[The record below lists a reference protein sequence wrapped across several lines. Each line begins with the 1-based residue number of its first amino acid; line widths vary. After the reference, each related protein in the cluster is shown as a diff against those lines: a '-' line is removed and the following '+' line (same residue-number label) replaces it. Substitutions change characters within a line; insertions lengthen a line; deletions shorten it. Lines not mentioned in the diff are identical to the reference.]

1 VSAAERPRSVLQTLL
16 DEPWRFGFDAAVAVM
31 MHAANHGDPSEAVQF
46 HAPPG
51 LGFVPAD
58 VLSVTCNGNGFSTTI
73 GLLGLTGP
81 SSVLPRPY
89 TEAVN
94 TEQRR
99 RSFAL
104 GTFLDLLA
112 QRPLSHFAAAAL
124 KYRPHRAAD
133 AAGIDREPACRM
145 KDAMREALLAFIGY
159 APPGAVDRVAIGS
172 DPLLYY
178 SGAFATWPRS
188 ADQLAAMLSDWLG
201 QSVEIEQFAGT
212 WLDLGPE
219 EMSKLPSG
227 AQPGR
232 FHQLG
237 VDAAIGARTWDIQ
250 SRIVLRIGPLPL
262 AEFTSLLPGGM
273 LRRRLV
279 ALTRAY
285 LGDQIS
291 FVVNPVL
298 AAHEVPPPTLG
309 GIEGPRLGLDGWLPT
324 SPKRQRDGTEARF
337 AARDAC
343 ES

>member
-1 VSAAERPRSVLQTLL
+1 VTTADHQSSLLQTLL
-16 DEPWRFGFDAAVAVM
+16 DEPWRFGFDAAIAVM
-31 MHAANHGDPSEAVQF
+31 MHAANRGNPDEAIQF

-58 VLSVTCNGNGFSTTI
+58 VLSVTRNGMGFNATV
-73 GLLGLTGP
+73 GVLGLTGP
-81 SSVLPRPY
+81 SGVLPRLY
-89 TEAVN
+89 TETVN

-104 GTFLDLLA
+104 GAFLDLLA
-112 QRPLSHFAAAAL
+112 QRPLAHFAAAAL

-133 AAGIDREPACRM
+133 AAAIDREPATRT
-145 KDAMREALLAFIGY
+145 KDAMCEALLAFIGY
-159 APPGAVDRVAIGS
+159 AEPGAVERLAIGS

-201 QSVEIEQFAGT
+201 QNVEIEQFAGT

-219 EMSKLPSG
+219 EMSTLPSAG
-227 AQPGR
+227 RPGR

-237 VDAAIGARTWDIQ
+237 IDAAIGARTWDVQ
-250 SRIVLRIGPLPL
+250 SRIVLRIGPLSFS
-262 AEFTSLLPGGM
+262 EFTSLLPGGM
-273 LRRRLV
+273 LLGRLV

-285 LGDQIS
+285 LGDQIN

-298 AAHEVPPPTLG
+298 AAHEVPRPTLG
-309 GIEGPRLGLDGWLPT
+309 GTEAPRLGLNGWLPT
-324 SPKRQRDGTEARF
+324 SPNRQCDGTEARF
-337 AARDAC
+337 GTRDTGKG
-343 ES
+343 

>member
-1 VSAAERPRSVLQTLL
+1 VSAADQRRSLLQTLL
-16 DEPWRFGFDAAVAVM
+16 DEPWRFGFDAAVAVL
-31 MHAANHGDPSEAVQF
+31 MHAANRGDPGDAIQF
-46 HAPPG
+46 HAPSG

-58 VLSVTCNGNGFSTTI
+58 MLSVAHNGTGFNATI

-81 SSVLPRPY
+81 SGVLPRPY
-89 TEAVN
+89 TETVN

-104 GTFLDLLA
+104 GAFLDLLA
-112 QRPLSHFAAAAL
+112 QRPLAHFATAAL

-133 AAGIDREPACRM
+133 AAAIAREPVTRT

-159 APPGAVDRVAIGS
+159 AAPRAVESLAIGS

-178 SGAFATWPRS
+178 SGAFAAWPRS

-201 QSVEIEQFAGT
+201 HTVEVEQFAGA

-227 AQPGR
+227 GRSGR

-250 SRIVLRIGPLPL
+250 SRIVLRIGPLSL

-273 LRRRLV
+273 LLGRLV

-298 AAHEVPPPTLG
+298 AANEVPRLVLG
-309 GIEGPRLGLDGWLPT
+309 GAAAPRLGLNGWLPM
-324 SPKRQRDGTEARF
+324 SPNRQRDGAEARF
-337 AARDAC
+337 GARDAG